1 MNMLWL
7 LLTLNLSNPYPR
19 WPFNTVQPGF
29 ATVEAC
35 EAAGNAL
42 IDQGQAV
49 HYACQALPANR
60 A

>member
-7 LLTLNLSNPYPR
+7 LLALDFNNPRPT
-19 WPFNTVQPGF
+19 WPFNMVQPGF

-35 EAAGNAL
+35 EAAGNDL
-42 IDQGQAV
+42 MDQGQAV
-49 HYACQALPANR
+49 HYACRVLPADR

>member
-7 LLTLNLSNPYPR
+7 LLALDLSNPR
-19 WPFNTVQPGF
+19 LTWPFNRVQPGF

-42 IDQGQAV
+42 IDQGQAM
-49 HYACQALPANR
+49 HYACRALPAGQ

>member
-7 LLTLNLSNPYPR
+7 LLALDLSDPR
-19 WPFNTVQPGF
+19 PTWPFNRVQPGF

-49 HYACQALPANR
+49 HYACRALPANR